1 MTTDQIQAL
10 NTDDMAALTT
20 AHIGAMTTDQI
31 AAITTTDFDALTTMH
46 IAALSTA
53 QVAALTTDQISH
65 MTTTELGA
73 FTTAQAHA
81 MTTDQLVA
89 FTTDQI
95 TSFSTHDLAA
105 LSMTQASA
113 FTSDQI
119 GVMHNDQINAL
130 VSASPIVLDLTGA
143 GIHTTAAA
151 QGVNFD
157 LDGTGQVSKVGW
169 TTATEGLLALDLN
182 GNGNIDNGTEL
193 FGVAT
198 KLANGQRAGNGF
210 AALAQYDTNGD
221 GVIDAKDPIFS
232 KLSVWVDANH
242 DGKVEAGEM
251 HSLTSLGIVSLDLH
265 ALAGTTM
272 NNGNLLGLTSS
283 YTTTT
288 GATHAMDDVWF
299 AKDTTGTASA
309 STAPATST
317 TAATTPALSDLL
329 AAPAT
334 DVLPG
339 GASSSTT
346 ATTHTDTST
355 AAMAHTAAVH
365 GLMGG
370 NLLGDDEHRRNTL
383 L

>member
-1 MTTDQIQAL
+1 
-10 NTDDMAALTT
+10 
-20 AHIGAMTTDQI
+20 
-31 AAITTTDFDALTTMH
+31 
-46 IAALSTA
+46 
-53 QVAALTTDQISH
+53 
-65 MTTTELGA
+65 
-73 FTTAQAHA
+73 
-81 MTTDQLVA
+81 
-89 FTTDQI
+89 
-95 TSFSTHDLAA
+95 
-105 LSMTQASA
+105 
-113 FTSDQI
+113 
-119 GVMHNDQINAL
+119 
-130 VSASPIVLDLTGA
+130 
-143 GIHTTAAA
+143 
-151 QGVNFD
+151 
-157 LDGTGQVSKVGW
+157 
-169 TTATEGLLALDLN
+169 
-182 GNGNIDNGTEL
+182 
-193 FGVAT
+193 
-198 KLANGQRAGNGF
+198 
-210 AALAQYDTNGD
+210 
-221 GVIDAKDPIFS
+221 
-232 KLSVWVDANH
+232 
-242 DGKVEAGEM
+242 M

>member
-1 MTTDQIQAL
+1 
-10 NTDDMAALTT
+10 
-20 AHIGAMTTDQI
+20 
-31 AAITTTDFDALTTMH
+31 
-46 IAALSTA
+46 
-53 QVAALTTDQISH
+53 
-65 MTTTELGA
+65 
-73 FTTAQAHA
+73 
-81 MTTDQLVA
+81 
-89 FTTDQI
+89 
-95 TSFSTHDLAA
+95 
-105 LSMTQASA
+105 MTQASA

-143 GIHTTAAA
+143 GIHTTSAA

-157 LDGTGQVSKVGW
+157 LDGTGQVSQVGW
-169 TTATEGLLALDLN
+169 TTKTEGLLALDLN

-198 KLANGQRAGNGF
+198 QLANGQRAGNGF

-221 GVIDAKDPIFS
+221 GVIDAKDAIFS

-272 NNGNLLGLTSS
+272 SNGNLLGLTSS

-299 AKDTTGTASA
+299 AKETSGTTSA
-309 STAPATST
+309 ATAPATST

-339 GASSSTT
+339 GSSSSTT
-346 ATTHTDTST
+346 ATTTTHTDTST
-355 AAMAHTAAVH
+355 TAMAHAAAVH